1 MTKHDRI
8 IAELIDALDMIMREA
23 EKPECSRHYVDGVA
37 RQATANCNAQREPNS
52 DGYLVVKGG
61 R

>member
-8 IAELIDALDMIMREA
+8 ISDLLHALDCIRREA
-23 EKPECSRHYVDGVA
+23 EKSEASRHYIAGVVE
-37 RQATANCNAQREPNS
+37 QAIVSCNAQRERNS